1 VFELVTLIAVLL
13 CAALGLLAWR
23 HRGLHRQWRAAE
35 ERLEELSDRN
45 WELKEAGERTRS
57 LLEAQGDLILRRGSD
72 GRITFANSAF
82 CTLAGCPR
90 EAIIGKPFS
99 LQVLEQREPTVLPD
113 TTRVWD
119 QKIATASG
127 PRWISWREVVV
138 RDKEERAET
147 QSVGRDITERAQAE
161 QALAEARDQSEAAN
175 RAKSRFL
182 AVVSHEIRT
191 PLNGIL
197 GMTDL
202 LLDTTL
208 SPEQAT
214 YANAVKASGRTLL
227 SLIEDVLDFSK
238 VEAGKLELDMR
249 PFDLVALV
257 EETVELLA
265 PRAQIKGLEI
275 ASFVD
280 DRLPETV
287 IGDAAKLRQVLLNLA
302 GNAVKFTETGG
313 VSITVKPGEGLHE
326 AVFTIE
332 DTGIGIA
339 TESRERIFHE
349 FEQVDGGA
357 TRKFGGTGLGLAIS
371 KRIVEHMQ
379 GHISLESRLGSG
391 SSFHF
396 GVPLPPAEGARDI
409 AVNRPNLRHTSVL
422 IVGPAVSARL
432 LAQHL
437 SKWGVK
443 TVVAFGRLDA
453 LSLIAAQE
461 WDVMLADRAL
471 GIADLQTL
479 VDAAKGVI
487 ARRIALVTPAE
498 RPELPALREAGY
510 DAYLIK
516 PVRSA
521 SLAALLTSTQTQFDD
536 ISIAPRDDAGHAE
549 DVAETAANGLSILI
563 AEDNPINAL
572 LTRTLLAKL
581 GHHPKVVEDGAAA
594 LDAWRAAQT
603 TRTPYDLVLM
613 DVHMPNLDGME
624 ATRQIR
630 EGEAKAGVPRTRVI
644 ALSANAFVED
654 KDACLAAG
662 MDGFLV
668 KPLDREQ
675 LAALL
680 KLRGSVAV

>member
-1 VFELVTLIAVLL
+1 VFELVALIAAVA
-13 CAALGLLAWR
+13 CAAFGLLYWR
-23 HRGLHRQWRAAE
+23 HRSLRRQLRAIE
-35 ERLEELSDRN
+35 ERLEEASDRN

-57 LLEAQGDLILRRGSD
+57 LLDAQGDLILRRDSAGL
-72 GRITFANSAF
+72 ITFANDAF
-82 CTLAGCPR
+82 CALAGCPR

-99 LQVLEQREPTVLPD
+99 LNVLEQREPTVLPD
-113 TTRVWD
+113 ATRIWD
-119 QKIATASG
+119 QKIATAGG
-127 PRWISWREVVV
+127 PRWISWREVAV
-138 RDKEERAET
+138 RDKEEHAET

-202 LLDTTL
+202 LLDTAL

-238 VEAGKLELDMR
+238 VEAGKLELDVR
-249 PFDLVALV
+249 SFDLVALV

-265 PRAQIKGLEI
+265 PRAQMKGLEI

-287 IGDAAKLRQVLLNLA
+287 VGDPAKLRQVLLNLA

-313 VSITVKPGEGLHE
+313 VSITVKPGQGLHE
-326 AVFTIE
+326 AVFSVE

-339 TESRERIFHE
+339 ADARERIFHE

-379 GHISLESRLGSG
+379 GRIGLESRVGAG

-396 GVPLPPAEGARDI
+396 TVPLPAAAGAKDI
-409 AVNRPNLRHTSVL
+409 AVNRPSLRHTSVL
-422 IVGPAVSARL
+422 IVGPATSARL

-437 SKWGVK
+437 SKWGVR
-443 TVVAFGRLDA
+443 TVVAFGQADA
-453 LSLIAAQE
+453 RTLIAAQE

-471 GIADLQTL
+471 GMTDLEAL
-479 VDAAKGVI
+479 VDAAKGII

-521 SLAALLTSTQTQFDD
+521 SLAALLTSAQNQFDD
-536 ISIAPRDDAGHAE
+536 ITIAPRDDAGSTEEHAE
-549 DVAETAANGLSILI
+549 APANGLSILI

-581 GHHPKVVEDGAAA
+581 GHHPKVVEDGVAA
-594 LDAWRAAQT
+594 LDAWRVA
-603 TRTPYDLVLM
+603 RTERAPYDLVLM

-630 EGEAKAGVPRTRVI
+630 AAEAKAGVPRTRII
-644 ALSANAFVED
+644 ALSANAFIED

-675 LAALL
+675 LTAVL
-680 KLRGSVAV
+680 KLKGPIGA

>member
-1 VFELVTLIAVLL
+1 
-13 CAALGLLAWR
+13 
-23 HRGLHRQWRAAE
+23 
-35 ERLEELSDRN
+35 
-45 WELKEAGERTRS
+45 
-57 LLEAQGDLILRRGSD
+57 
-72 GRITFANSAF
+72 
-82 CTLAGCPR
+82 
-90 EAIIGKPFS
+90 
-99 LQVLEQREPTVLPD
+99 
-113 TTRVWD
+113 
-119 QKIATASG
+119 
-127 PRWISWREVVV
+127 
-138 RDKEERAET
+138 
-147 QSVGRDITERAQAE
+147 
-161 QALAEARDQSEAAN
+161 
-175 RAKSRFL
+175 
-182 AVVSHEIRT
+182 
-191 PLNGIL
+191 
-197 GMTDL
+197 
-202 LLDTTL
+202 
-208 SPEQAT
+208 
-214 YANAVKASGRTLL
+214 
-227 SLIEDVLDFSK
+227 
-238 VEAGKLELDMR
+238 
-249 PFDLVALV
+249 
-257 EETVELLA
+257 
-265 PRAQIKGLEI
+265 
-275 ASFVD
+275 
-280 DRLPETV
+280 
-287 IGDAAKLRQVLLNLA
+287 
-302 GNAVKFTETGG
+302 VKFTEAGG
-313 VSITVKPGEGLHE
+313 VSITVKPGEGLYE
-326 AVFTIE
+326 AVFTVE

-339 TESRERIFHE
+339 GEARERIFHE

-379 GHISLESRLGSG
+379 GHIGLESRLGSG

-461 WDVMLADRAL
+461 WDVMLTDRAL
-471 GIADLQTL
+471 GIADLRTL

-498 RPELPALREAGY
+498 RPELPELREAGY

-536 ISIAPRDDAGHAE
+536 ISIAPHDDAGHAQDE
-549 DVAETAANGLSILI
+549 AETAANGLSILI

-680 KLRGSVAV
+680 KLKGSLAV

>member
-1 VFELVTLIAVLL
+1 M
-13 CAALGLLAWR
+13 R
-23 HRGLHRQWRAAE
+23 RQLRTVE
-35 ERLEELSDRN
+35 ERLEEAADRN

-57 LLEAQGDLILRRGSD
+57 LLDAQGDLILRRDSD
-72 GRITFANSAF
+72 GRITFANDAF
-82 CTLAGCPR
+82 CALAGCAR
-90 EAIIGKPFS
+90 DAIIGKPFS
-99 LQVLEQREPTVLPD
+99 LNVLERREPTVLPD
-113 TTRVWD
+113 TTRIWD
-119 QKIATASG
+119 QKIATAGG
-127 PRWISWREVVV
+127 PRWISWREVIV
-138 RDKEERAET
+138 RDKKDRTET
-147 QSVGRDITERAQAE
+147 QSVGRDVTDRAQAE
-161 QALAEARDQSEAAN
+161 QALSEARDQSEAAN

-202 LLDTTL
+202 LLDTAL

-238 VEAGKLELDMR
+238 VESGKLELDTR

-265 PRAQIKGLEI
+265 PRAQVKGLEI

-287 IGDAAKLRQVLLNLA
+287 AGDPAKLRQVLLNLA

-313 VSITVKPGEGLHE
+313 VSITVKPGEGPHE
-326 AVFTIE
+326 AVFTVE

-339 TESRERIFHE
+339 ADARERIFHE

-379 GHISLESRLGSG
+379 GRIGLESRLGAG

-396 GVPLPPAEGARDI
+396 SVQLPPAAGAKDI

-422 IVGPAVSARL
+422 IVGPAISARL

-443 TVVAFGRLDA
+443 TVVAFGRIDA
-453 LSLIAAQE
+453 LTLIAAQE
-461 WDVMLADRAL
+461 WDVMLVDHAL

-479 VDAAKGVI
+479 VDVAKGVI

-498 RPELPALREAGY
+498 RHELPALREAGY

-521 SLAALLTSTQTQFDD
+521 SLAALLTSTQNHFDD
-536 ISIAPRDDAGHAE
+536 ISIAPRDDAGNAE
-549 DVAETAANGLSILI
+549 EHGEAPANGLSILI

-603 TRTPYDLVLM
+603 QQTPYDLVLM

-630 EGEAKAGVPRTRVI
+630 EGEAKAGVPRTRII

-680 KLRGSVAV
+680 KVKRSVAV